1 MKWGKKNILD
11 KGFEDPQLTWVLRYE
26 RATVKNAI
34 DEVAIENGE
43 ILSGDK
49 QTLRQERATV
59 GLSYRPIQSVVFA
72 VALEHNRRLEGPVLL
87 FPFGATCSGVHGS
100 HCRHGLRILT
110 AMRTLLAILFVL
122 VAAPGSAQ
130 QDTTVYLTI
139 DQASK
144 SLFPGAQIERKD
156 VHSTDEFRE
165 KLKAALGRVTPT
177 VWEPDYV
184 TFIARQNNQIVG
196 YAIVVD
202 EIGKVNPFTLMVST
216 TPDFKVRDVAVMV
229 YRETRGGE
237 ITQKRFLAQYK
248 GKGSSDPLLLNRDIV
263 GISGA
268 TLSVQGAN
276 RAVHKAL
283 AVLELTYR

>member
-1 MKWGKKNILD
+1 
-11 KGFEDPQLTWVLRYE
+11 
-26 RATVKNAI
+26 
-34 DEVAIENGE
+34 
-43 ILSGDK
+43 
-49 QTLRQERATV
+49 
-59 GLSYRPIQSVVFA
+59 
-72 VALEHNRRLEGPVLL
+72 
-87 FPFGATCSGVHGS
+87 
-100 HCRHGLRILT
+100 
-110 AMRTLLAILFVL
+110 MRTFLAILFVF

-144 SLFPGAQIERKD
+144 TLFPGAEIERKD
-156 VHSTDEFRE
+156 VHSMEEFRE

-177 VWEPDYV
+177 VWEPDYP

>member
-1 MKWGKKNILD
+1 
-11 KGFEDPQLTWVLRYE
+11 
-26 RATVKNAI
+26 
-34 DEVAIENGE
+34 
-43 ILSGDK
+43 
-49 QTLRQERATV
+49 
-59 GLSYRPIQSVVFA
+59 
-72 VALEHNRRLEGPVLL
+72 
-87 FPFGATCSGVHGS
+87 
-100 HCRHGLRILT
+100 
-110 AMRTLLAILFVL
+110 MRTLLAILFVL
-122 VAAPGSAQ
+122 AAAPGHAQ
-130 QDTTVYLTI
+130 QETTVYLTL

-144 SLFPGAQIERKD
+144 TLFPGAQIERKD
-156 VHSTDEFRE
+156 VPSTHEFRE
-165 KLKAALGRVTPT
+165 KLTKALGRVTPT
-177 VWEPDYV
+177 VWEDEYV

-196 YAIVVD
+196 YAIVID

-216 TPDFKVRDVAVMV
+216 TPQFKVRDVAVMV

-283 AVLELTYR
+283 AVLELVYR

>member
-1 MKWGKKNILD
+1 
-11 KGFEDPQLTWVLRYE
+11 
-26 RATVKNAI
+26 
-34 DEVAIENGE
+34 
-43 ILSGDK
+43 
-49 QTLRQERATV
+49 
-59 GLSYRPIQSVVFA
+59 
-72 VALEHNRRLEGPVLL
+72 
-87 FPFGATCSGVHGS
+87 
-100 HCRHGLRILT
+100 
-110 AMRTLLAILFVL
+110 MRTLLAILLVF
-122 VAAPGSAQ
+122 VAAPGRAQ
-130 QDTTVYLTI
+130 QETTVYLTV

-144 SLFPGAQIERKD
+144 SLFPGAQIDRKD
-156 VHSTDEFRE
+156 VTSTEEFRE

-177 VWEPDYV
+177 VWEPQYV
-184 TFIARQNNQIVG
+184 TFVARQNDQIVG
-196 YAIVVD
+196 YAIVID

-216 TPDFKVRDVAVMV
+216 TPDFRVRDVAVMV

-283 AVLELTYR
+283 AVLELVYR